1 MAALRSRRRHYIFA
15 LRFLFLSSFFF
26 PRLISAI
33 ADWMSAILPH
43 DVALVQIYDA
53 GLKCVAHSSLKIQ
66 DAKSCQK
73 IAIWAPSHSFVWLYL
88 HNWGTYRQSEKNLL
102 NGNISPTCLH
112 NMVNFGPLT
121 AEICLPVWDTPANFN
136 KFRVLPSFLQQC
148 CSPEA
153 SPVLVHYIY
162 IFRGLLPLTEFCLV
176 QNSLYVQVL
185 RSPILATLLHGT
197 PVVGIS
203 QTLGAWYKQWNYGTF
218 AEGATYIRLGGHHID
233 HRPTF

>member
-33 ADWMSAILPH
+33 TDWMSAILLH

-66 DAKSCQK
+66 DAKSRQK

-88 HNWGTYRQSEKNLL
+88 RNWGTYWQSEKNLL

-121 AEICLPVWDTPANFN
+121 AEICLPVWDTPAYFN
-136 KFRVLPSFLQQC
+136 RFRVLAALLHDTLHRESKKGCHPNHGYNFVNSWSICKILSLLQTAVNFQ
-148 CSPEA
+148 
-153 SPVLVHYIY
+153 
-162 IFRGLLPLTEFCLV
+162 
-176 QNSLYVQVL
+176 QNSY
-185 RSPILATLLHGT
+185 
-197 PVVGIS
+197 
-203 QTLGAWYKQWNYGTF
+203 
-218 AEGATYIRLGGHHID
+218 
-233 HRPTF
+233 

>member
-33 ADWMSAILPH
+33 TDWMSAILLH

-88 HNWGTYRQSEKNLL
+88 HN
-102 NGNISPTCLH
+102 
-112 NMVNFGPLT
+112 
-121 AEICLPVWDTPANFN
+121 
-136 KFRVLPSFLQQC
+136 
-148 CSPEA
+148 
-153 SPVLVHYIY
+153 
-162 IFRGLLPLTEFCLV
+162 
-176 QNSLYVQVL
+176 
-185 RSPILATLLHGT
+185 
-197 PVVGIS
+197 
-203 QTLGAWYKQWNYGTF
+203 
-218 AEGATYIRLGGHHID
+218 
-233 HRPTF
+233 